1 MEDIMAQARYLTPEG
16 KKQIEEKLEFY
27 KRVKRPEVIK
37 KIGIAREFGDLSEN
51 AEYDAAK
58 EEQGI
63 IEAEIKNMED
73 LLLTAIIIDK
83 DKLDCSKVHV
93 GTTVKLYDEEFDED
107 VEYSIVGTQESDP
120 KRGIISNESPLGAAL
135 LGHKVG
141 EFVVVKTPSG
151 DTRYKI
157 LEIRI

>member
-1 MEDIMAQARYLTPEG
+1 MAQARYLTPEG

-63 IEAEIKNMED
+63 LEAEIKNLED

-83 DKLDCSKVHV
+83 DKLDCSQVHV

-120 KRGIISNESPLGAAL
+120 KRGIISNESPLGSAL
-135 LGHKVG
+135 LGHKAG
-141 EFVVVKTPSG
+141 EFIIVDRKSVV
-151 DTRYKI
+151 
-157 LEIRI
+157 

>member
-1 MEDIMAQARYLTPEG
+1 MAQTHYLTPEG
-16 KKQIEEKLEFY
+16 KKQIQEKLEYY

-93 GTTVKLYDEEFDED
+93 GATVKLYDEEFDEE

-141 EFVVVKTPSG
+141 DFVTVVTPSG

-157 LEIRI
+157 LEIKI

>member
-1 MEDIMAQARYLTPEG
+1 MEQVRYLTPEG
-16 KKQIEEKLEFY
+16 KKQVEEKLEFY

-83 DKLDCSKVHV
+83 DKLDCSKVSV
-93 GTTVKLYDEEFDED
+93 GSTVKLYDEEFDEE

-120 KRGIISNESPLGAAL
+120 KKGVISNESPLGSAL
-135 LGHKVG
+135 LGHKVN
-141 EFVVVKTPSG
+141 EFITVKTPSG

-157 LEIRI
+157 LEIKV

>member
-1 MEDIMAQARYLTPEG
+1 MAQARYLTPEG

-63 IEAEIKNMED
+63 LEAEIKNLED

-83 DKLDCSKVHV
+83 DKLDCSQVHV

-120 KRGIISNESPLGAAL
+120 KRGIISNESPLGSAL
-135 LGHKVG
+135 LGHKAG
-141 EFVVVKTPSG
+141 EFVIVNTPSG
-151 DTRYKI
+151 ETRYKI